1 METPP
6 PPPPPNPILSTA
18 QVNSVT
24 EDNID
29 SLLEIPSVIN
39 IF

>member
-1 METPP
+1 METTPQLP
-6 PPPPPNPILSTA
+6 THPILSIA
-18 QVNSVT
+18 QINSVT

-29 SLLEIPSVIN
+29 LLLEIPSVIN